1 MNTPDLNFLYVI
13 QALYEEK
20 SVSRA
25 AERLGLTQPAVSHA
39 LSRLRASFEDDLFV
53 RAGPVMAPTPTG
65 ERIARGAARALQL
78 IRNEIWDA
86 RGFDPA
92 GSARTFS
99 VCLSDMGMIVLLPRL
114 LAALRDHAPNATLNP
129 IQVPSTELALALQDG
144 SIDLAIGYLGRMGE
158 NLYQQALFRRALVG
172 IERGSAPPDAP
183 AARRKGRRAAA
194 AQEDGLQTMPLERF
208 IASEHVLAGT
218 LALTNQLLEDE
229 LRKQGR
235 RLKVGV
241 SVPYLLTVPGLV
253 ATSDYIACVPS
264 ELADLFSRLADIR
277 MFRPPVPLPDLVVK
291 QFWHA
296 RFHNDAGHRWFRQLV
311 AATLGDGTRGE
322 EAG

>member
-39 LSRLRASFEDDLFV
+39 LGRLRATFEDDLFV
-53 RAGPVMAPTPTG
+53 RAGPVMAATPTG
-65 ERIARGAARALQL
+65 ERIAQGAARALQM
-78 IRNEIWDA
+78 IRSEIWDA
-86 RGFDPA
+86 RGFDPV

-114 LAALRDHAPNATLNP
+114 LAALRDHAPNAILNP
-129 IQVPSTELALALQDG
+129 IQVPSTELAHALQDG

-172 IERGSAPPDAP
+172 IERGSSRSDTSV
-183 AARRKGRRAAA
+183 RKGLRTSRDDAGALP
-194 AQEDGLQTMPLERF
+194 EMPLERF

-229 LRKQGR
+229 LCKQGR

-264 ELADLFSRLADIR
+264 ELAELFSKLADIR
-277 MFRPPVPLPDLVVK
+277 MFRPPVQLPDLVVK

-296 RFHNDAGHRWFRQLV
+296 RFHNDAGHRWLRQLV
-311 AATLGDGTRGE
+311 ASTLGDSILDGE
-322 EAG
+322 ANN

>member
-39 LSRLRASFEDDLFV
+39 LGRLRASFEDDLFV

-65 ERIARGAARALQL
+65 ERIAQGAARALQM
-78 IRNEIWDA
+78 IRSEIWDA

-114 LAALRDHAPNATLNP
+114 LAALRDHAPNAVLNP
-129 IQVPSTELALALQDG
+129 IQVPSTELAHALQDG

-172 IERGSAPPDAP
+172 IERGSAPPDAS
-183 AARRKGRRAAA
+183 ARKGRRGARGDEGALP
-194 AQEDGLQTMPLERF
+194 EMPLERF

-264 ELADLFSRLADIR
+264 ELAELFSKLADIR

-311 AATLGDGTRGE
+311 AATLGDASRGE